1 MIAAVLIG
9 LALVTPL
16 LLVVLVVHVGFR
28 APRHR
33 PHQTP
38 ADYDLVA
45 RRIRVPTRRHRWLA
59 GWWLPAHPASPVF
72 LVLHGWGS
80 NAALM
85 LPLAAPLRRA
95 GYSILLIE
103 TRSHGDSDG
112 DTFASLPRFAE
123 DAEAALDWLDTQP
136 DAPSGPRGLIGHSV
150 GAGAVLLSASRR
162 DDIAVVISIGAFAH
176 PTWLTHRY
184 VRRWHLPILLRWLVV
199 RYTEWV
205 IGYRFDAI
213 APLNTLRRV
222 DCPVLLVH
230 GTHDRVIPL
239 ADAEYLARTRA
250 VDLLRIPEADHDSV
264 ELIEHHVPDLLRFL
278 RHQDLGPVLGDAAHT
293 ADGSE
298 PTALPPGTRR

>member
-1 MIAAVLIG
+1 
-9 LALVTPL
+9 
-16 LLVVLVVHVGFR
+16 
-28 APRHR
+28 
-33 PHQTP
+33 
-38 ADYDLVA
+38 
-45 RRIRVPTRRHRWLA
+45 
-59 GWWLPAHPASPVF
+59 
-72 LVLHGWGS
+72 
-80 NAALM
+80 
-85 LPLAAPLRRA
+85 
-95 GYSILLIE
+95 
-103 TRSHGDSDG
+103 
-112 DTFASLPRFAE
+112 
-123 DAEAALDWLDTQP
+123 
-136 DAPSGPRGLIGHSV
+136 V